1 MKPLIG
7 EYRCKLDAKGRFLLP
22 TKLRKQFPEE
32 EQAQFVIN
40 RGIEKCL
47 VLHPQKVWEA
57 QIEKIFSKNQ
67 FIERNRRFARRF
79 TNGATEIELDGSA
92 RINLPKRLMEYAGME
107 KEIILVAQYNKVEI
121 WDQQSY
127 DAMMDMDDDD
137 DIAMLAEEVMGDIH
151 FGAPAVKVEVKPH
164 EAGQSSASSS
174 EESA

>member
-1 MKPLIG
+1 M
-7 EYRCKLDAKGRFLLP
+7 P
-22 TKLRKQFPEE
+22 TKLRKQFPED

-92 RINLPKRLMEYAGME
+92 RVNLPNRLMEYAGIE

-121 WDQQSY
+121 WDQTRY

-137 DIAMLAEEVMGDIH
+137 DIAMLAEEVMGDIA
-151 FGAPAVKVEVKPH
+151 FGAPAVKTEGKP
-164 EAGQSSASSS
+164 EPKKDSGSS

>member
-32 EQAQFVIN
+32 EQTHFVIN

-47 VLHPQKVWEA
+47 VLHPQKEWEV
-57 QIEKIFSKNQ
+57 QIEKIFSRNQ

-92 RINLPKRLMEYAGME
+92 RINLPNSLMEYAGMD
-107 KEIILVAQYNKVEI
+107 KDIILVGQYNKVEI
-121 WDQQSY
+121 WDQKRY
-127 DAMMDMDDDD
+127 DEMMAMDDDD
-137 DIAMLAEEVMGDIH
+137 DIAMLAEEVMGDAH
-151 FGAPAVKVEVKPH
+151 FGAPALKPQA
-164 EAGQSSASSS
+164 ELPAKSALD
-174 EESA
+174 EEGPSA